1 MGFGDSSIDLQI
13 RFWINDA
20 NEGVANVRSA
30 VLLQVWRE
38 FKENNIEIPFP
49 QREIRM
55 KDISGGGQVGF
66 SGPVGNFDPND
77 PDDAAEAREIEEIIK
92 ASENNSEAD
101 KKK

>member
-1 MGFGDSSIDLQI
+1 
-13 RFWINDA
+13 
-20 NEGVANVRSA
+20 

-55 KDISGGGQVGF
+55 KDVSDGGQVAF
-66 SGPVGNFDPND
+66 SGTVGVFDPND
-77 PDDAAEAREIEEIIK
+77 PDDAAEATEIEEMIK
-92 ASENNSEAD
+92 ASENTSEAD